1 MQKSNYIG
9 EREVLKKVMALDM
22 VFGLIGG
29 LAFFLFG
36 MKLMSEGLRKVA
48 GERLKQIIHL
58 FTKTPF
64 IGVLVGAGVT
74 CLIQSSSATSV
85 IVIGLVNATLLTL
98 RQAISVILG
107 ANIGTTLTAWLVS
120 FMAVFK
126 ITRYALPAVGLGFA
140 LNSLGKTRKTKEWGE
155 VLLGFGI
162 LFVGLSIMKDS
173 FEPLSH
179 SEMVKN
185 IFIKFSAYPILGVI
199 VGMLATMILQSSSA
213 TIAIVQVLAFNGL
226 ISFEAAI
233 PLVLGENIGTTITA
247 ELAAIGTN
255 LSARRAA
262 RSHALFNIIGVA
274 YMLIPLYL
282 GIYSKAIDYFFPG
295 PVTTTNVMI
304 HIAVAHSVF
313 NIFNTFVVFLPLIGW
328 LERMSIKMI
337 PGEVE
342 LLESVPRY
350 LEKRLLDTPPV
361 ALEQATKEIVRM
373 AEISRE
379 AMSNAVEAFFNN
391 NQKLIAK
398 ACKREDATDD
408 LQKEIAQYLIELS
421 QRNLNSSEAEEL
433 PVLLHSIND
442 IERIGDH
449 AVNICE
455 LAERKIEQK
464 LPFTAKA
471 IEELKTMYQEMD
483 NMTGEVIE
491 ALENDDL
498 DKARAALSREDI
510 LNKMQTDLRQSHVQ
524 RLNDGNCKLLS
535 GLIFID
541 FVDNIEKAGD
551 HLTNIAQSVLSGLR
565 WAGTNI
571 ERIKEVEVKNEESGK
586 VENSV

>member
-1 MQKSNYIG
+1 MSWGVEK
-9 EREVLKKVMALDM
+9 ELMALDI

-48 GERLKQIIHL
+48 GEGLKKIIHL

-85 IVIGLVNATLLTL
+85 MVIGLVNATLLTL

-107 ANIGTTLTAWLVS
+107 ANIGTTMTAWLVS
-120 FMAVFK
+120 SMAVFK
-126 ITRYALPAVGLGFA
+126 ITHYALPTVGVGFA
-140 LNSLGKTRKTKEWGE
+140 LNSLGKSSKTKEWGE
-155 VLLGFGI
+155 VILGFGI

-173 FEPLSH
+173 FLPLGQH
-179 SEMVKN
+179 QIVKDTLV
-185 IFIKFSAYPILGVI
+185 KFSAYPILGVL
-199 VGMLATMILQSSSA
+199 VGMLVTMVLQSSSA

-233 PLVLGENIGTTITA
+233 PVILGENIGTTITA

-262 RSHALFNIIGVA
+262 RCHALFNIIGVA
-274 YMLIPLYL
+274 YMMVPVYL
-282 GIYSKAIDYFFPG
+282 GIYSKAVGWFFPG
-295 PVTTTNVMI
+295 PVTTTNVMA
-304 HIAVAHSVF
+304 HIAVSHTIF
-313 NIFNTFVVFLPLIGW
+313 NVFNTFVVFLPLIGW
-328 LERMSIKMI
+328 LEKISIKMI

-342 LLESVPRY
+342 LSESVPQY

-373 AEISRE
+373 AKLSRE
-379 AMSNAVEAFFNN
+379 AINNAVEGFFNN
-391 NQKLIAK
+391 DRKLLAK
-398 ACKREDATDD
+398 ACKREKVTDD

-421 QRNLNSSEAEEL
+421 QRNLNPDEAEEL
-433 PVLLHSIND
+433 PVLLHSVND

-449 AVNICE
+449 AVNIVE
-455 LAERKIEQK
+455 LAERRVEQK
-464 LPFTAKA
+464 LPFSSIAFL
-471 IEELKTMYQEMD
+471 ELNEMYQQVDKMM
-483 NMTGEVIE
+483 NEVIN
-491 ALENDDL
+491 ALEHDDL
-498 DKARAALSREDI
+498 DEAREAMDRENEI
-510 LNKMQTDLRQSHVQ
+510 NKFQTDLRQSHVQ

-541 FVDNIEKAGD
+541 FVDNLEKVGD
-551 HLTNIAQSVLSGLR
+551 HLTNIAQSVLRGLR

-571 ERIKEVEVKNEESGK
+571 ERIRDVQSEEKEKSEI
-586 VENSV
+586 

>member
-1 MQKSNYIG
+1 MK
-9 EREVLKKVMALDM
+9 KKVMALDII
-22 VFGLIGG
+22 FGLIGG

-48 GERLKQIIHL
+48 GEGLKKIIHL

-85 IVIGLVNATLLTL
+85 MVIGLVNAALLTL

-120 FMAVFK
+120 SMAVFK
-126 ITRYALPAVGLGFA
+126 ITHYALPAVGLGFA
-140 LNSLGKTRKTKEWGE
+140 LNSLGKSSKTKEWGE
-155 VLLGFGI
+155 VILGFGI

-173 FEPLSH
+173 FLPLGQH
-179 SEMVKN
+179 QIVKDTLV
-185 IFIKFSAYPILGVI
+185 KFSAYPILGVL
-199 VGMLATMILQSSSA
+199 VGMLVTMVLQSSSA

-233 PLVLGENIGTTITA
+233 PVILGENIGTTITA

-255 LSARRAA
+255 LSARRAT
-262 RSHALFNIIGVA
+262 RCHALFNIIGVA
-274 YMLIPLYL
+274 YMMVPVYL
-282 GIYSKAIDYFFPG
+282 GIYSKVVGWFFPG
-295 PVTTTNVMI
+295 PVTTTNVMA
-304 HIAVAHSVF
+304 HIAVSHTIF
-313 NIFNTFVVFLPLIGW
+313 NVFNTFVVFLPLIGW
-328 LERMSIKMI
+328 LEKISIKMI

-342 LLESVPRY
+342 LSESVPQY

-373 AEISRE
+373 AKLSRE
-379 AMSNAVEAFFNN
+379 AINNAVEGFFNN
-391 NQKLIAK
+391 DRKLLAK
-398 ACKREDATDD
+398 ACKREKVTDD

-421 QRNLNSSEAEEL
+421 QRNLNPDEAEEL

-449 AVNICE
+449 AVNIVE
-455 LAERKIEQK
+455 LAERRVEQK
-464 LPFTAKA
+464 LPFSSIAFL
-471 IEELKTMYQEMD
+471 ELNEMYQQVDKMM
-483 NMTGEVIE
+483 NEVIN
-491 ALENDDL
+491 ALEHDDL
-498 DKARAALSREDI
+498 DEAREAMDRENEI
-510 LNKMQTDLRQSHVQ
+510 NKFQTDLRQSHVQ

-541 FVDNIEKAGD
+541 FVDNLEKVGD
-551 HLTNIAQSVLSGLR
+551 HLTNIAQSVLRGLR

-571 ERIKEVEVKNEESGK
+571 ERIREIKPEDEEKERM
-586 VENSV
+586 ENPV